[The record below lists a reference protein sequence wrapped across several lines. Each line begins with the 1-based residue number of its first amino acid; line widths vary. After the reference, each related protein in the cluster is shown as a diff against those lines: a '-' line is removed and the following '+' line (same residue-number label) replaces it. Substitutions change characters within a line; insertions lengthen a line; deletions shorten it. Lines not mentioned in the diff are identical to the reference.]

1 MKIAQVTP
9 TFPPYM
15 AGTGNVCF
23 YNSLE
28 LAKLGHDVTVF
39 TSRFPDEEY
48 DYPNLL
54 KVKRLKPT
62 FRIGNTPFIPQ
73 LMMLEEF
80 DIVHLHYPFIF
91 GIELILLNSLLK
103 KNIFIVTY
111 HQDLIYDGVFLN
123 YLVKGYNYLIRDR
136 VLSKAKKILTPSMD
150 HLIGS
155 SIKHIVK
162 EREHDV
168 VELPNGV
175 DTEKFNSDITCDE
188 IKKKHSLRDEKVI
201 LFVGALDKAHQFK
214 GVEILIKAFSKL
226 KYKKAILMI
235 VGEGGLKGYYQNL
248 AKGIG
253 VSKKTI
259 FTGRVPDHD
268 LQKYYALSD
277 LLVLPSTTRGEIFG
291 LVLVEA
297 MACGKP
303 VIATKLPGVR
313 TVVDNEKNGFLVEPK
328 NVEDLANKIEYL
340 LENENIAK
348 KFGREGRIKVKEKYS
363 WSKIGKK
370 LESIYLEVLSS

>member
-1 MKIAQVTP
+1 MKIAQITA

-15 AGTGNVCF
+15 AGTGNVS
-23 YNSLE
+23 YHNSLE

-54 KVKRLKPT
+54 KVKRLKPI
-62 FRIGNTPFIPQ
+62 FHIGNAPFIPK

-80 DIVHLHYPFIF
+80 DVVHLHYPFIF
-91 GIELILLNSLLK
+91 GAELILLNSLLK
-103 KNIFIVTY
+103 KNIFLVTY
-111 HQDLIYDGVFLN
+111 HQDLIYNGVLN
-123 YLVKGYNYLIRDR
+123 YLVKGYNYLVRDR

-162 EREHDV
+162 ERVGDV
-168 VELPNGV
+168 IEIPNGV
-175 DTEKFNSDITCDE
+175 DIVRFNPDVSSDE
-188 IKKKHSLRDEKVI
+188 IKKRHNLRDEKVI

-235 VGEGGLKGYYQNL
+235 VGEGGLKDYYQNF

-253 VSKKTI
+253 VSKKII
-259 FTGRVPDHD
+259 FTGRVSDQD

-291 LVLVEA
+291 LVLIEA

-303 VIATKLPGVR
+303 VIATNLPGVR
-313 TVVDNEKNGFLVEPK
+313 TVVDNRKNGFLVEPNNEK
-328 NVEDLANKIEYL
+328 DLANKLEYL
-340 LENENIAK
+340 LENENVAK
-348 KFGREGRIKVKEKYS
+348 KFGKEGRKKVEERYS
-363 WSKIGKK
+363 WERIGKK
-370 LESIYLEVLSS
+370 LESVYYEVVV